1 MVCFLFLIF
10 ISEQGKIAQDLL
22 KERIMQDNALSRW
35 LSPLMAFC
43 LSFIIIATLAP
54 LVGIQVERQLDF
66 WLLWLVTMVILALL
80 RNCLS
85 QAFKNHGI
93 ECFVEFDA

>member
-1 MVCFLFLIF
+1 
-10 ISEQGKIAQDLL
+10 
-22 KERIMQDNALSRW
+22 MQDNALSQW

-66 WLLWLVTMVILALL
+66 WLLWLVTMVILALPVCYL
-80 RNCLS
+80 EIACS

-93 ECFVEFDA
+93 ECFVEFEMR

>member
-54 LVGIQVERQLDF
+54 LVGIQVERQVDF
-66 WLLWLVTMVILALL
+66 WLLWLVTMVILALPVCYL
-80 RNCLS
+80 EIERAMLCNLWRNIS
-85 QAFKNHGI
+85 
-93 ECFVEFDA
+93 